1 MTQHHKDR
9 SGAPPHKQDAA
20 QQRDPLLTK
29 MDGPQQKQLTAPIN
43 HLKEEPS
50 APQSLSIFD
59 STQPQHKMHNRRR
72 PL

>member
-20 QQRDPLLTK
+20 QQLDPLQTK
-29 MDGPQQKQLTAPIN
+29 IDGPQQKQMTAPTN

-59 STQPQHKMHNRRR
+59 ST
-72 PL
+72 